1 MIDALIFIGVVALAL
16 LGLRL
21 GLAPSLASVALSLL
35 LLGREIDIPPLPYI
49 GAAKMYFGGLA
60 EPFIATTAALGVL
73 VLVYSR
79 EYARHHGYGPW
90 FYGVLAL
97 YVISL
102 ELIPA
107 FDNLIYVF
115 IALELAVITSFIL
128 IYYFGY
134 GDRRRIGL
142 MYFIWSQIGS
152 IAFLIGAALSGAF
165 LPPYTL
171 ALLPASLAVFGLLVK
186 MGTAGVHFWL
196 PYAHAEAP
204 TPLSA
209 LLSPIHVGLMSY
221 WLYLLLPATPLPARD
236 LALYG
241 AATAIYGSLLVFREL
256 DLKRALADSTI
267 ANMGLLVAAAALRD
281 YSAVVLL
288 FVGHALAKAAMFM
301 VSGIGIT
308 TQNERRLGYMKL
320 DRWTFVGSALGLVA
334 LAGVFGI
341 TLVGK
346 ALLAV
351 SSPSSLAPA
360 LYLALFATAVYNFYI
375 FDRLYRVGKSE
386 VAAPVSM
393 AVPMILA
400 SVLPYVLLLAAPWI

>member
-1 MIDALIFIGVVALAL
+1 MIEYVLIAATALAL

-21 GLAPSLASVALSLL
+21 GLAPSAASVALTLL
-35 LLGREIDIPPLPYI
+35 ALGRREELGSLPYI
-49 GAAKMYFGGLA
+49 GPASLNFGGAA
-60 EPFIATTAALGVL
+60 EPFIATTALLGLAVL
-73 VLVYSR
+73 AYSK
-79 EYARHHGYGPW
+79 EYAEHRGLGRW

-107 FDNLIYVF
+107 FDNLIYAF
-115 IALELAVITSFIL
+115 LAMELAVVTSFLL

-134 GDRRRIGL
+134 GDRARIGV

-152 IAFLIGAALSGAF
+152 IAFLIGAVVSGGY
-165 LPPYTL
+165 LPPYAMPL
-171 ALLPASLAVFGLLVK
+171 APALLAVFGLLVK
-186 MGTAGVHFWL
+186 MGTAGVHYWL

-209 LLSPIHVGLMSY
+209 LLSPIHVGLMAY
-221 WLYLLLPATPLPARD
+221 WLLQILPHTPISGYY

-241 AATAIYGSLLVFREL
+241 AATAVYGSLLVFREA

-267 ANMGLLVAAAALRD
+267 ANMGLLVAAAALGD
-281 YSAVVLL
+281 WQAAVLL

-301 VSGIGIT
+301 VSGIGIA
-308 TQNERRLGYMKL
+308 TQNERRLGFLRL
-320 DRWTFVGSALGLVA
+320 DPWTFAGSALGLVA

-341 TLVGK
+341 ALLGK
-346 ALLAV
+346 AYLALY
-351 SSPSSLAPA
+351 SPPGLAPA
-360 LYLALFATAVYNFYI
+360 LYAALFATAVYNFYL
-375 FDRLYRVGKSE
+375 FDKLYRAGRSE
-386 VAAPVSM
+386 ASPPLAM

-400 SVLPYVLLLAAPWI
+400 AAAPYALMLAPWI